1 MRRDATGLPATRFT
15 TSGAVGGATIRPC
28 TGAPFFTDGG
38 TMRLV
43 SVLPSPPAPPAP
55 AIAPGGIIGMP
66 PTPPL
71 GAPAESD
78 GAAETGD
85 AVCADAGT
93 VPAEGVGGGPS
104 CEAGVVLA
112 RPAPAP
118 PPAPAKPAAPPAAP
132 PANPAASPGIA
143 PAADAAPPAPLP
155 AAPIT
160 PCMTCIPCCGI
171 CVASWVNG
179 CMAPVKELVRPW
191 PMLVAPCKSWV
202 NWDIGSLPLPPTPAR
217 LLAELCSVAGNCDV
231 A

>member
-15 TSGAVGGATIRPC
+15 TSGPVGGATIRPC

-55 AIAPGGIIGMP
+55 PIAPGGIIGMP
-66 PTPPL
+66 PIPPL
-71 GAPAESD
+71 GAPPESAGADGTGGWVAE
-78 GAAETGD
+78 
-85 AVCADAGT
+85 DAGT

-104 CEAGVVLA
+104 CEAGTVPN
-112 RPAPAP
+112 PAPAP
-118 PPAPAKPAAPPAAP
+118 PPAPAKLAPAPPPA

-143 PAADAAPPAPLP
+143 PTASAPPPAPL

-160 PCMTCIPCCGI
+160 ACMACIPCCGI
-171 CVASWVNG
+171 CCASWVNG
-179 CMAPVKELVRPW
+179 CVRPDNEPVRPW
-191 PMLVAPCKSWV
+191 PIPIAVCINCENS
-202 NWDIGSLPLPPTPAR
+202 DIGSLPAPPSTPASCPV
-217 LLAELCSVAGNCDV
+217 ASSSPAGNCDV